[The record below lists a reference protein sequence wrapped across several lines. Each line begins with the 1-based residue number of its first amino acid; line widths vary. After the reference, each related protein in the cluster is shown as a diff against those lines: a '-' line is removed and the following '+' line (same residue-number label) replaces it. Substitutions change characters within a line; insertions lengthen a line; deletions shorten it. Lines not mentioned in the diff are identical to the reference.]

1 MFPGLTVREN
11 FRLAALGSRAPKA
24 EQQAAQRR
32 ALEVFPL
39 LEQHLDRDASRLS
52 GGQQQMVAVGRAL
65 IGGTKLL
72 LVDEVT
78 QGLAPNIAYDMGR
91 TLRRVADE
99 GHGVLLVEQNAQM
112 ALEVADRVYVVD
124 QGVIV
129 HSGDAEQLRERPR
142 LDGRAPPAL
151 IPDEGARC
159 MAELGVALLTFAP
172 VRTQDFVSL
181 GRCAEEQGYAACY
194 TTESLTDTLSIDLAI
209 LLGTST
215 HPRGQLRHRSA
226 TCGTRSSRRRWRRPP
241 PTCRAAGSCSE
252 SGSVTR
258 SASRRSACPWA
269 SRRSTCRPTSGT

>member
-1 MFPGLTVREN
+1 MSAAAGQGGADGRVDGAPLLELEDVQAYYGLAHVLQGVTLTVRSRELVALLGRNGAGKTTTVKSIMGLVAVRGGQIRCGGRDVVGHATENIAQFGIGYVPEDRRMFPGLTVREN

-24 EQQAAQRR
+24 EQQAAERR

-39 LEQHLDRDASRLS
+39 LERHLDRDASRLS

-112 ALEVADRVYVVD
+112 ALEIADRVYVVD

-129 HSGDAEQLRERPR
+129 HSGDAEQLRA
-142 LDGRAPPAL
+142 DPAW
-151 IPDEGARC
+151 
-159 MAELGVALLTFAP
+159 MAEHL
-172 VRTQDFVSL
+172 
-181 GRCAEEQGYAACY
+181 
-194 TTESLTDTLSIDLAI
+194 
-209 LLGTST
+209 
-215 HPRGQLRHRSA
+215 QL
-226 TCGTRSSRRRWRRPP
+226 
-241 PTCRAAGSCSE
+241 
-252 SGSVTR
+252 
-258 SASRRSACPWA
+258 
-269 SRRSTCRPTSGT
+269 

>member
-1 MFPGLTVREN
+1 VSAAERVGGTDGSPLLELDDVQAYYGLAHILQGITLTVRAGELVALLGRNGAGKTTTVKSIMGLVTVRGGHIRCSGRDVVGHQTEDIAQFGIGYVPEDRRMFPGLTVREN

-24 EQQAAQRR
+24 EQQAAERR

-39 LEQHLDRDASRLS
+39 LEKHLDRDASRLS

-78 QGLAPNIAYDMGR
+78 QGLAPNIAHDMGR

-129 HSGDAEQLRERPR
+129 HSGDAETLRA
-142 LDGRAPPAL
+142 DPAW
-151 IPDEGARC
+151 
-159 MAELGVALLTFAP
+159 MAEHL
-172 VRTQDFVSL
+172 
-181 GRCAEEQGYAACY
+181 
-194 TTESLTDTLSIDLAI
+194 
-209 LLGTST
+209 
-215 HPRGQLRHRSA
+215 QL
-226 TCGTRSSRRRWRRPP
+226 
-241 PTCRAAGSCSE
+241 
-252 SGSVTR
+252 
-258 SASRRSACPWA
+258 
-269 SRRSTCRPTSGT
+269 